1 MCVFVSNSVYVE
13 CVCAHTA
20 FKCVKLVCVCVFGNG
35 PSLACKGL
43 WETFELPFSKQL
55 FKLRII

>member
-13 CVCAHTA
+13 CVCVHTA
-20 FKCVKLVCVCVFGNG
+20 FKMCEVCVCVFGNG
-35 PSLACKGL
+35 PSLVWKGL
-43 WETFELPFSKQL
+43 WETFELTFSKQL